1 MELEIPTGSGP
12 GEGLPGLKT
21 ETWARAAA
29 VLLASVLWI
38 APLELWAR
46 WWTAKRGD
54 PLDKAVAVLRM
65 DAGLGWRQWEHWR
78 GTFLDLPLRTDAL
91 GLRNPE
97 GPAPAKGPR
106 VVVLG
111 PSSTFGWGVREEETY
126 SRVLEGLLR
135 GRGIPAS
142 VVNAGEIGY
151 STWQG
156 LEFYRR
162 HYLGSKPDLIVIAY
176 GVNDVDRHRFFF
188 SDPRPDSEGLAQER
202 SKWMLGAQNLAA
214 RLRMFHVAR
223 RQGMLLLSRLACPLG
238 AKAPERPVLGLR
250 VSEAEFQSNF
260 HQMLILARQEGTK
273 VVFLT
278 SPFLLPGF
286 PPVAGTAQAAARL
299 RHEEGLARYRAGDHA
314 AAAALFEEALSLD
327 PGRLESAYHLNAS
340 CLALRRCAQARK
352 AFETARGLEPARLAR
367 DIRRYNEALRAL
379 ARREGVPLVD
389 AEKLLEGGDKAL
401 FVDPIHPTAEGH
413 RRIAKALS
421 EAILGGR
428 LLGG

>member
-1 MELEIPTGSGP
+1 MLGQ
-12 GEGLPGLKT
+12 
-21 ETWARAAA
+21 AA
-29 VLLASVLWI
+29 VAVLATLLWVLPLEWAARRWI
-38 APLELWAR
+38 AG
-46 WWTAKRGD
+46 RGD
-54 PLDKAVAVLRM
+54 PLDKAGAVLRM
-65 DAGLGWRQWEHWR
+65 DARLGWRQWEHWR
-78 GTFLDLPLRTDAL
+78 GTFLGLPLRTDAL

-97 GPAPAKGPR
+97 GPAPGPGPR

-126 SRVLEGLLR
+126 SRVLEGLLQ
-135 GRGIPAS
+135 GRGVPAS

-151 STWQG
+151 SSWQG

-176 GVNDVDRHRFFF
+176 GVNDVDRHRFYF
-188 SDPRPDSEGLAQER
+188 SDPRPDSEGLARPR
-202 SKWMLGAQNLAA
+202 SEWMLGAQNLAA

-238 AKAPERPVLGLR
+238 SKAPQRPVSGLR

-260 HQMLILARQEGTK
+260 HQLLSLARQEGTK
-273 VVFLT
+273 AVVIT
-278 SPFLLPGF
+278 SPFLLPDF
-286 PPVAGTAQAAARL
+286 PPVAPEARA
-299 RHEEGLARYRAGDHA
+299 RARRNHEEGLARYGAGDLPG
-314 AAAALFEEALSLD
+314 AAALFKDALLLD
-327 PGRLESAYHLNAS
+327 PAGLDAAYYLSAS
-340 CLALRRCAQARK
+340 CRVLRRCAESRE
-352 AFETARGLEPARLAR
+352 AFETARTLEPARLSA

-379 ARREGVPLVD
+379 ARSEGVPLVD

-413 RRIAKALS
+413 RRIARALS
-421 EAILGGR
+421 EAILGRR